1 MSKETEHSTPLSYIT
16 KKQMMEMLRA
26 LFQEIPT
33 KTDFEQLKE
42 TVFASKSSTDKP
54 TQQFRSAIEENE
66 RAVDTLYRD
75 MASNK
80 NVLNALKLQV
90 NHLREEIVFLNHQ
103 VSGFQDGLTDTAEKG
118 EIPGLQELIHNV
130 EANTRVIGKVAQVAA
145 SIHAQLDDVLTR
157 DDLFEFRNDMI
168 SRLDGLA
175 RQIEIFSQ
183 EQSAIRV
190 GLKRVEKMQK
200 DEMTRND
207 QQDASL
213 LKQQAK
219 VQHLETKIRKA
230 MGM

>member
-1 MSKETEHSTPLSYIT
+1 MSKETEPITPLPYIT
-16 KKQMMEMLRA
+16 KTQMIEMMRD

-42 TVFASKSSTDKP
+42 TVSTSQNSTEKTTP
-54 TQQFRSAIEENE
+54 QFRSAIEENE

-80 NVLNALKLQV
+80 NVLNSLKLQV
-90 NHLREEIVFLNHQ
+90 TSMREEIVSLNRQ
-103 VSGFQDGLTDTAEKG
+103 ISGYQEGLTTTSENST
-118 EIPGLQELIHNV
+118 IPGLDELVHNV

-145 SIHAQLDDVLTR
+145 SIHAQLDEVLTR

-168 SRLDGLA
+168 TRLDGLA
-175 RQIEIFSQ
+175 HQIEIFSQ

-200 DEMTRND
+200 DEMVRND

-213 LKQQAK
+213 MQHQAK
-219 VQHLETKIRKA
+219 VQRLETKLRKVV
-230 MGM
+230 GM